1 MVVGGEL
8 FLCPLWELAYA
19 WMSLDLLDS
28 FGR

>member
-8 FLCPLWELAYA
+8 FLRRLWELTYE